1 MKLTAEEKA
10 RASPVKEEPTLS
22 IAARLDAPPT
32 HKLPPGVQWDFDAE
46 NWSDPYQVSYY
57 AMDTFN
63 YLKGR
68 EHLFPIGDYMERQVC
83 LSPWMR
89 SLLVDWM
96 VEVQESFELNH
107 ETLYLAVKLVD
118 LYLTKVTVGKE
129 TLQLLGAASLF
140 IASKFDVS
148 IIVRRMRQPLCPIP
162 LIHLC
167 IYRKGSLRWSM
178 TFYTSVTAPT
188 RDEN

>member
-1 MKLTAEEKA
+1 MIELEKSNDSSLYVSALEDIAEEVSKQDDKIVHPNDNDNVTEPETTN
-10 RASPVKEEPTLS
+10 ASSVIPGQLTVQK
-22 IAARLDAPPT
+22 LDGTPKR
-32 HKLPPGVQWDFDAE
+32 KLPDGVQHDFDAE
-46 NWSDPYQVSYY
+46 NWRDPYQVSQY
-57 AMDTFN
+57 AMEIFE
-63 YLKGR
+63 YLKSR
-68 EHLFPIGDYMERQVC
+68 ESLFPIGDYIEKQVC
-83 LSPWMR
+83 LSTWMR

-148 IIVRRMRQPLCPIP
+148 FIQ
-162 LIHLC
+162 
-167 IYRKGSLRWSM
+167 YS
-178 TFYTSVTAPT
+178 
-188 RDEN
+188 N